1 MKEKV
6 IFVFGCR
13 ENPRSSN
20 TMKVLDNELNPNTM
34 KVLDN
39 ELKNHPIHELVILH
53 IYISLQCAIHHI

>member
-20 TMKVLDNELNPNTM
+20 TMKVLDNEL
-34 KVLDN
+34 
-39 ELKNHPIHELVILH
+39 KNHPIHELVILY
-53 IYISLQCAIHHI
+53 IYINLQCAIHHI